1 MLLRVSGGKMVKS
14 KQAFCGSRAASNVA
28 IKLWLDEGGGTGRV
42 GRVGGTV
49 AVMGPSEEI
58 CWRALKSIKVRP
70 RFVMV
75 DVQLEGIR
83 GEVRVGVVSGGKHRC
98 SHFYVTTE

>member
-1 MLLRVSGGKMVKS
+1 MVKS

-28 IKLWLDEGGGTGRV
+28 IKLWLGEGGGTGRV

-58 CWRALKSIKVRP
+58 SWRALKSIKVRP
-70 RFVMV
+70 QFVMV
-75 DVQLEGIR
+75 DVQLQGIR
-83 GEVRVGVVSGGKHRC
+83 EKLGSVLSAVVSTDVPIFMLLR
-98 SHFYVTTE
+98 SD